1 MGFTTG
7 LLVYAII
14 WWLVIF
20 MVLPWGNRPIEA
32 ADVAKGHAA
41 GAPAKPHLLIKFA
54 VTTVIATIVFAIFY
68 WAHAQ
73 GVVSIRL

>member
-1 MGFTTG
+1 MGVATS

-20 MVLPWGNRPIEA
+20 MVLPWGNRPIDA

-41 GAPAKPHLLIKFA
+41 GAPARPRMLAKAGI
-54 VTTVIATIVFAIFY
+54 TTVIATIIFAIFY
-68 WAHAQ
+68 WVHSL
-73 GVVSIRL
+73 GWISIRL